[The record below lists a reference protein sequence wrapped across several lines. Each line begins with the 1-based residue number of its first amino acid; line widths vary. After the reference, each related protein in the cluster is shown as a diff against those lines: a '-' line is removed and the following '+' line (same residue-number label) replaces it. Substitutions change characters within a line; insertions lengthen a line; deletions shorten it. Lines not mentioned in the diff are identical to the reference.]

1 MLISVQVAE
10 LTSLLPHARFSKMF
24 DRSEL
29 PPNLQ
34 QLYDR
39 RPARSGFQVQRYLA
53 DISDESGEEGKSLP
67 PTPPNTPEPESSKRS
82 KAKRTER
89 TSAPPQTSPSWILR
103 NMRIPSLTS
112 DTSEASGDGE
122 GAFGLRRAST
132 VTQMTQE
139 EVQEA
144 EMEVSSSCTDAEPVA
159 TVATDAE
166 PVALHQVDGMD
177 TNVQRQLV
185 TLPRMHWLEVQ
196 ESRICQRVST
206 SQVCWSEEVTPRQAG
221 GAAGSLA
228 KVVVRTKR

>member
-1 MLISVQVAE
+1 
-10 LTSLLPHARFSKMF
+10 
-24 DRSEL
+24 
-29 PPNLQ
+29 
-34 QLYDR
+34 
-39 RPARSGFQVQRYLA
+39 
-53 DISDESGEEGKSLP
+53 
-67 PTPPNTPEPESSKRS
+67 
-82 KAKRTER
+82 
-89 TSAPPQTSPSWILR
+89 
-103 NMRIPSLTS
+103 MRIPSLTS

-144 EMEVSSSCTDAEPVA
+144 EMEVSSSCTDADAEPVA

-228 KVVVRTKR
+228 KVVVRTKRWSGLIYQTISSLSFADIAFWLKTSDQMNMNMNRRR

>member
-1 MLISVQVAE
+1 
-10 LTSLLPHARFSKMF
+10 
-24 DRSEL
+24 
-29 PPNLQ
+29 
-34 QLYDR
+34 
-39 RPARSGFQVQRYLA
+39 
-53 DISDESGEEGKSLP
+53 
-67 PTPPNTPEPESSKRS
+67 
-82 KAKRTER
+82 
-89 TSAPPQTSPSWILR
+89 
-103 NMRIPSLTS
+103 MRIPSLTS

-144 EMEVSSSCTDAEPVA
+144 EMEVSSSCTDAEPEA

-221 GAAGSLA
+221 GAAGSLV
-228 KVVVRTKR
+228 KVVVRTKRWSGLIYQTISSLSFADIAFWLKTSDQMNMNMNRRR

>member
-1 MLISVQVAE
+1 M
-10 LTSLLPHARFSKMF
+10 
-24 DRSEL
+24 
-29 PPNLQ
+29 
-34 QLYDR
+34 
-39 RPARSGFQVQRYLA
+39 
-53 DISDESGEEGKSLP
+53 
-67 PTPPNTPEPESSKRS
+67 
-82 KAKRTER
+82 
-89 TSAPPQTSPSWILR
+89 
-103 NMRIPSLTS
+103 
-112 DTSEASGDGE
+112 
-122 GAFGLRRAST
+122 
-132 VTQMTQE
+132 TQMTQE

>member
-1 MLISVQVAE
+1 
-10 LTSLLPHARFSKMF
+10 
-24 DRSEL
+24 
-29 PPNLQ
+29 
-34 QLYDR
+34 
-39 RPARSGFQVQRYLA
+39 
-53 DISDESGEEGKSLP
+53 
-67 PTPPNTPEPESSKRS
+67 
-82 KAKRTER
+82 
-89 TSAPPQTSPSWILR
+89 
-103 NMRIPSLTS
+103 MRIPSLTS

-228 KVVVRTKR
+228 KVVVRTKRWSGLIYQTISSLSFADIAFWLKTSDQMNMNMNRRR

>member
-1 MLISVQVAE
+1 
-10 LTSLLPHARFSKMF
+10 MF
-24 DRSEL
+24 DRNEL
-29 PPNLQ
+29 PPSLQQ

-39 RPARSGFQVQRYLA
+39 RPVRSGCQVQPYLA
-53 DISDESGEEGKSLP
+53 EISDESGEEGKSLP
-67 PTPPNTPEPESSKRS
+67 PTPPNTPEPDSSKRS

-112 DTSEASGDGE
+112 DTSEASADGE

-139 EVQEA
+139 EVEEA

-159 TVATDAE
+159 TDATDATDATA
-166 PVALHQVDGMD
+166 ALHQEVDRMD

-185 TLPRMHWLEVQ
+185 SLPRMHWLEVQ

-221 GAAGSLA
+221 GAAGSLV
-228 KVVVRTKR
+228 KVVVRTKP